1 MFTKYSKTLEKELQL
16 FYVCCVLHLVLQ
28 IGETMKSSSNHHLVR
43 VRMNKKLFLKLK
55 EIAQTETETH
65 GEFVSVSDIIR
76 SACLI
81 WKQTYETTKRID
93 ARKKG

>member
-16 FYVCCVLHLVLQ
+16 FYTCCVLHLVLQ
-28 IGETMKSSSNHHLVR
+28 IGECMKSTSNHHLVR
-43 VRMNKKLFLKLK
+43 VRMNKKLFEHLRQ
-55 EIAQTETETH
+55 IAQTETEIT

-81 WKQTYETTKRID
+81 WKQTYETTKRIKEK
-93 ARKKG
+93 RES